1 MKPNRRNQNLLSNV
15 SDESQVRLSVC
26 TSAPHAEMARNSASD
41 EPCEEA

>member
-1 MKPNRRNQNLLSNV
+1 MKLNRRNHNLLSIA
-15 SDESQVRLSVC
+15 SDESPERLSVC

>member
-1 MKPNRRNQNLLSNV
+1 MKSMRKNSSLLNGGNNNTS
-15 SDESQVRLSVC
+15 EPIGVC

>member
-1 MKPNRRNQNLLSNV
+1 MKADRRNQNLLSNV
-15 SDESQVRLSVC
+15 SDESLERLSVC

>member
-1 MKPNRRNQNLLSNV
+1 MKTDKRNQNLLSIV
-15 SDESQVRLSVC
+15 SNESSERLSVC

>member
-1 MKPNRRNQNLLSNV
+1 MKANRLNHNLLNIV
-15 SDESQVRLSVC
+15 NDEAPERISVC